1 MKLGLL
7 SRAKIGAYC
16 SMKFINFENELY
28 AVLNKKS
35 LMNQNAM
42 SDLSQSKLL
51 NWHESFDIV
60 NNIIDIFTKRCGM
73 GPFRRFTVISHITN
87 IVSSL
92 RSTSI

>member
-60 NNIIDIFTKRCGM
+60 NNIIDIFTNRCSM

-92 RSTSI
+92 RRTSL

>member
-35 LMNQNAM
+35 AHEAELHERFG
-42 SDLSQSKLL
+42 SKQ
-51 NWHESFDIV
+51 
-60 NNIIDIFTKRCGM
+60 
-73 GPFRRFTVISHITN
+73 ITE
-87 IVSSL
+87 L
-92 RSTSI
+92 A